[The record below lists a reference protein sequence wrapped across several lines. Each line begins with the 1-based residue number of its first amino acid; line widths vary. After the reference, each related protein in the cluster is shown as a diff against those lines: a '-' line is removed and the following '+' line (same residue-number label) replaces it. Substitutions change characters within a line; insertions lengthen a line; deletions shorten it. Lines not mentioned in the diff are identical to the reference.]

1 MRDRR
6 IKLSIAGA
14 MLTVLAVLIVIMG
27 SSVVKQVLASIVEP
41 INAADRQ
48 ELVTGNVPTTTR
60 SVGTNDAAEPSEQ
73 SGQSDSATDEQSSAA
88 DSGTVR
94 KIVDAFVYD
103 PQGDGSKDY
112 ESYVD
117 QTFDGDPATAWLTWV
132 YRQQLGPGG
141 VKDGVGVMIK
151 LAKAVSPRTVTVTST
166 TAGTDIEIRSAT
178 GPKTDL
184 ADSTVLATATLGTD
198 PVSIALDDAPT
209 SKYLIVWITKLADYQ
224 GDTAANTG
232 QFQSTIAEISVT
244 G

>member
-14 MLTVLAVLIVIMG
+14 MLAVLALLIVIMG
-27 SSVVKQVLASIVEP
+27 SSVVKQMLASIVEP

-60 SVGTNDAAEPSEQ
+60 SVGTPGPDESGASTGPDA
-73 SGQSDSATDEQSSAA
+73 SAGEQSSTA
-88 DSGTVR
+88 DEGTVR

-132 YRQQLGPGG
+132 YRQQFGPGG
-141 VKDGVGVMIK
+141 IKDGVGVMIQ
-151 LAKAVSPRTVTVTST
+151 LAKAVNPRTVTVTST

-178 GPKTDL
+178 GPDVPLDQT
-184 ADSTVLATATLGTD
+184 TVLATATLGTD
-198 PVSIALDDAPT
+198 PVSIALDEAPK
-209 SKYLIVWITKLADYQ
+209 SKYLIVWITKLADYR
-224 GDTAANTG
+224 GDTAANKG